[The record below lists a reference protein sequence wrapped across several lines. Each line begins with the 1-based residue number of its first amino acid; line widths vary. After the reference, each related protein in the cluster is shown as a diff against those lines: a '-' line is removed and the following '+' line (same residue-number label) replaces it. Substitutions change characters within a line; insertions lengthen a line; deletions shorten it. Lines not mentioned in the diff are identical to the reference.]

1 MRVLARTAGLACV
14 LAVLLT
20 DRAGLSAQ
28 GSSTLLL
35 PPGYDA
41 AHRYPVVVLLP
52 FTSGGAGRLLTD
64 WAAQTSRR
72 SRARESSEGAL
83 AALLDYFYPDGAG
96 RESFAMLLT
105 GGSGR
110 EADYATEDAWS
121 ATIVRIE
128 DELLADLD
136 ALAARYA
143 LDTTRV
149 VLAGYSMGG
158 DLAWALALRNP
169 TRFSGAIV
177 MGSGASYRTA
187 ASRMATLAA
196 RGARFFF
203 TVGDHDDRAE
213 GSRAAMRLL
222 ERHRIAS
229 HFRELV
235 ELGHEPARL
244 DDFEQA
250 LKFVLWNRPPQ
261 PEVVDLGT
269 GAGGEGRWQT
279 VSAGASHACAL
290 AADGTAYCWGHNGF
304 EGRLGDGGIRDRPY
318 PAPVEG
324 GAVYRFLHTTVDH
337 TCGIGT
343 DGSLACWGRNDARQ
357 LGDRTDS
364 SRARPVRS
372 AEGYR
377 VSAAAAGGRHT
388 CGLTTERRAYCWGS
402 GGDGQ
407 LGVGERAYARVPF
420 PVSGQH
426 AFRALAAGYSSAC
439 GLEDDGTAWCWG
451 AGVLGEGVQG
461 AAPPRSPVP
470 VRPPGLLRFE
480 AITIGGGFACG
491 LAAEG
496 VAHCWGYNR
505 YGTLGAGPA
514 ADTHEPVPVAGGL
527 RFLSLDAGNSHAC
540 GVSTDHA
547 VYCWGRNERGQLGSG
562 TTVDSDIPSRVAGG
576 LRFASVSSGAELTC
590 GITTAG
596 AAWCWGANRYGQL
609 GNGGRRDSS
618 VPVAVLNPLR

>member
-1 MRVLARTAGLACV
+1 MRVLARTAGLACA
-14 LAVLLT
+14 LTVLLT
-20 DRAGLSAQ
+20 GGTGLSAQ
-28 GSSTLLL
+28 VSGTLLL

-41 AHRYPVVVLLP
+41 THRYPVVVLLP
-52 FTSGGAGRLLTD
+52 FTSGVAGRLLTD
-64 WAAQTSRR
+64 WAAQTGRR
-72 SRARESSEGAL
+72 SRARGSSESDL
-83 AALLDYFYPDGAG
+83 AALLDYFYPQGAG
-96 RESFAMLLT
+96 RETFAILLT
-105 GGSGR
+105 GGAGR
-110 EADYATEDAWS
+110 ETDYATEDAWS
-121 ATIVRIE
+121 ATMARFE

-136 ALAARYA
+136 ALATRYA

-158 DLAWALALRNP
+158 DLAWALTLRNP

-203 TVGDHDDRAE
+203 TVGDHDDRVE
-213 GSRAAMRLL
+213 GARAAMRLL

-250 LKFVLWNRPPQ
+250 VKFVLWNRPPQ

-269 GAGGEGRWQT
+269 GAGGEGRWQA
-279 VSAGASHACAL
+279 VSTGVSHACAL
-290 AADGTAYCWGHNGF
+290 SSNGTAYCWGHNGL

-318 PAPVEG
+318 AALVEG
-324 GAVYRFLHTTVDH
+324 GAVYRSLHTTVDH
-337 TCGIGT
+337 TCAVGR

-357 LGDRTDS
+357 LGDGTDS
-364 SRARPVRS
+364 SRARPVP
-372 AEGYR
+372 
-377 VSAAAAGGRHT
+377 SAAGRSFSTVGTGSRHT
-388 CGLTTERRAYCWGS
+388 CALTADRSAYCWGS

-407 LGVGERAYARVPF
+407 LGVGPREYARVPF

-426 AFRALAAGYSSAC
+426 RFGALAAGHSSAC
-439 GLEDDGTAWCWG
+439 GLEGDGSAWCWG
-451 AGVLGEGVQG
+451 AGVLGEGVGG
-461 AAPPRSPVP
+461 AAPPRSAIPI
-470 VRPPGLLRFE
+470 RPPGQLRFQ
-480 AITIGGGFACG
+480 AITIGGSFVCG
-491 LAAEG
+491 LSSEG
-496 VAHCWGYNR
+496 VAHCWGNNR

-514 ADTHEPVPVAGGL
+514 ADTHEPVPVAGGH
-527 RFLSLDAGNSHAC
+527 RFLSLDAGPNHVC
-540 GVSTDHA
+540 GVTTDHA
-547 VYCWGRNERGQLGSG
+547 PYCWGRNERGQLGSG
-562 TTVDSDIPSRVAGG
+562 TTADSDIPRPVAGG
-576 LRFASVSSGAELTC
+576 LRFSSLSAGMEFTC

-609 GNGGRRDSS
+609 GNGGHRDSS